1 MDLMASEGQEGQEA
15 LGALRQGHAA
25 VGPDKPEPIEQAQ
38 QRLDPLFGWGRA
50 NHYVAGE
57 DSPHRTSLFGANP
70 NTLPIPG
77 ARPIL
82 SVRYHNAR
90 PPSGILACTGPAGSY
105 IYKVST
111 VEKGEKP

>member
-15 LGALRQGHAA
+15 LGALCQGHAA

-38 QRLDPLFGWGRA
+38 QRLDPFLGWGRA
-50 NHYVAGE
+50 DHYVAGE

-90 PPSGILACTGPAGSY
+90 PRPGSSLAPGRPGRIFTR
-105 IYKVST
+105 
-111 VEKGEKP
+111 